1 MGPCGHLVVVLMF
14 WASIS
19 AVQPT
24 VFAVGLLV
32 AAAAGGYD
40 GFQALRAPKVERPA
54 GTMATAI
61 GLLLISLGA
70 FTVAMRILVMPLLWR
85 PAEVMVPQT
94 IQSSCVGRAIFGDS
108 PGPPT

>member
-24 VFAVGLLV
+24 DFAVGLLV

-40 GFQALRAPKVERPA
+40 SFQALRAPKVERPA

-61 GLLLISLGA
+61 GLLLISLGT

-94 IQSSCVGRAIFGDS
+94 IQSSCVGRAILGDS
-108 PGPPT
+108 PWSPT